1 MSSST
6 TAASTQIAIAIADR
20 PPARGR
26 SRSHSSPPLYLNRI
40 SLCPVRCCMAA
51 SRRRSARRTHRR
63 QTRRTRTDGPSLSR
77 VSMTRISAVLLRRLH
92 SSCMRALF
100 LLVEVLKYFE
110 FTFNVKETEPSHS
123 SHSYTHN
130 SALLLKLSDRKAS
143 I

>member
-77 VSMTRISAVLLRRLH
+77 VSMTRISAVLLKRLH

-100 LLVEVLKYFE
+100 LLVEVCIS
-110 FTFNVKETEPSHS
+110 NSHS
-123 SHSYTHN
+123 MLKKPKPAFFAHSHTPCHSFIDTQ
-130 SALLLKLSDRKAS
+130 SDRKAT